1 MKGLGFK
8 HHGNHP
14 GNHGYHCYTCI
25 IDTWPGLHLYHRH
38 MTWGHLWGEIVTSIS
53 YIFLLVCMIVLQ
65 YNKHNQPVKSGFSL
79 VAEQRSKL
87 LRKSRSP
94 SFFKKNSTKKSS
106 SPLQEQSIERRSPL
120 RGPVHWEVQSIER
133 GSPVRGPVRWRFSV
147 EKTLHRYSS
156 VRGAVHREVQS
167 IERHSPLRGAVHWE
181 AQSFERFSVVRGRRL
196 QRRELCEK
204 IWRQKEPKISTRQKT
219 VSFQ

>member
-1 MKGLGFK
+1 MSWSTRVTLGS
-8 HHGNHP
+8 P
-14 GNHGYHCYTCI
+14 TRDTCRYI
-25 IDTWPGLHLYHRH
+25 ICIVITFHLQFNIHY
-38 MTWGHLWGEIVTSIS
+38 
-53 YIFLLVCMIVLQ
+53 
-65 YNKHNQPVKSGFSL
+65 QPTKLGFSL
-79 VAEQRSKL
+79 VAEQRSNL

-94 SFFKKNSTKKSS
+94 SFFKKNLTKKSS

-196 QRRELCEK
+196 QRREFYEK
-204 IWRQKEPKISTRQKT
+204 SEDKRNQKFQLDKNGIISVNLLKNQQLPLHRQK
-219 VSFQ
+219 

>member
-1 MKGLGFK
+1 MF
-8 HHGNHP
+8 
-14 GNHGYHCYTCI
+14 I
-25 IDTWPGLHLYHRH
+25 IGSRLRFD
-38 MTWGHLWGEIVTSIS
+38 
-53 YIFLLVCMIVLQ
+53 
-65 YNKHNQPVKSGFSL
+65 
-79 VAEQRSKL
+79 L
-87 LRKSRSP
+87 LRRSRSP
-94 SFFKKNSTKKSS
+94 RFFKKNSTKKSS

-196 QRRELCEK
+196 QRREFCEK
-204 IWRQKEPKISTRQKT
+204 SEDKRNPKIQLYET
-219 VSFQ
+219 VSFQILLKTASTKPKICLKKNL